1 VVAIASGTVYNS
13 GMGNNKSPSSMGTSK
28 EGLEIMSKGS
38 APRPLSVDT
47 KTFDN
52 NWDAIFGKKK
62 KTEDATK
69 EKSVDKKSSTK
80 DKKAKK

>member
-1 VVAIASGTVYNS
+1 
-13 GMGNNKSPSSMGTSK
+13 
-28 EGLEIMSKGS
+28 MSKGS
-38 APRPLSVDT
+38 APRPKSVDI

-62 KTEDATK
+62 KQDVTEVYNEERLVSK
-69 EKSVDKKSSTK
+69 EDKKSLNK